1 MVQVGLFG
9 GEVTIPTALL
19 SLKML
24 TIEGSFVGT
33 LTELRE
39 VVDLAKQGRVPRIP
53 VTDAPLDLV
62 GVTDALDRLAAG
74 GVTGRIVLKGEAR

>member
-24 TIEGSFVGT
+24 TIEGIFVGT

-53 VTDAPLDLV
+53 VTDARSIWSASPTRWT
-62 GVTDALDRLAAG
+62 GWPRAA
-74 GVTGRIVLKGEAR
+74 